1 MPSTPWCERRIWR
14 QRKDVGTELIVL
26 DLAVPRNVEP
36 AARDLGGVRLF
47 NLDDLQ
53 ELRCPAAGHPSIAV
67 AEAERILAEEMARLD
82 SSLRARS
89 AAPRLTELHRIGA
102 ALARE
107 EAERALASLDSLSDV
122 ERQVVRDMA
131 DRLVRRVLY
140 PVSRTL
146 RAEEQSDEGDG
157 EADGVRL
164 PDSHYTDAAGPPGG
178 APACPRPDSEYS
190 GTGGCCSR
198 RS

>member
-1 MPSTPWCERRIWR
+1 M
-14 QRKDVGTELIVL
+14 IVL

-107 EAERALASLDSLSDV
+107 EAERALASLEQTRMWSA
-122 ERQVVRDMA
+122 RWCGTW
-131 DRLVRRVLY
+131 
-140 PVSRTL
+140 RT
-146 RAEEQSDEGDG
+146 GWF
-157 EADGVRL
+157 
-164 PDSHYTDAAGPPGG
+164 
-178 APACPRPDSEYS
+178 
-190 GTGGCCSR
+190 GGCSIR
-198 RS
+198 